1 MDEICL
7 AILKYRKHASVTIE
21 DINVRSYIQISFV
34 SVDEVVKKFKKINPR
49 KAVQSTNVPVRI
61 SNDDAD
67 IFPDYICGFFN
78 KSINSFKYPSVLKGQ
93 AIHPFLRKV
102 IEF

>member
-1 MDEICL
+1 MLLARFSRLFYYLDEICL
-7 AILKYRKHASVTIE
+7 AILKYRKHASVIIE

-61 SNDDAD
+61 
-67 IFPDYICGFFN
+67 
-78 KSINSFKYPSVLKGQ
+78 
-93 AIHPFLRKV
+93 
-102 IEF
+102 

>member
-1 MDEICL
+1 MKSCTE
-7 AILKYRKHASVTIE
+7 
-21 DINVRSYIQISFV
+21 
-34 SVDEVVKKFKKINPR
+34 
-49 KAVQSTNVPVRI
+49 STNVPVRI

-67 IFPDYICGFFN
+67 IFADYICGFFN
-78 KSINSFKYPSVLKGQ
+78 KSINSFKCSLILKVQ